1 MTKIKLHWEKDTNIY
16 LQGPS
21 ELGEEVAV
29 QMDTVTGVTK
39 VLSIIPLDIDP
50 GQGSI
55 QKYYCGNCSTDL

>member
-39 VLSIIPLDIDP
+39 VLSITPLDIDP
-50 GQGSI
+50 GQVQYKSI
-55 QKYYCGNCSTDL
+55 TV